1 MRLFTALWPPP
12 GAVAALTRALGGAP
26 SPLPDGARRAG
37 PSTWHVTLCFHGDDD
52 PDSCAATLDIALTG
66 AVAPR
71 LRIAGTGTFPGV
83 LWAGVEERDGPAAG
97 ALAELAARAGAT
109 GPRPYR
115 PHVTLARWD
124 RRRGDATVGGDDIA
138 AGPWWT
144 PGEAVLVRS
153 EPGARYT
160 VVHRVPLRPGT
171 PDRTPG

>member
-26 SPLPDGARRAG
+26 SPLPDGARRAD

-52 PDSCAATLDIALTG
+52 PDARAATLDIALAG

-97 ALAELAARAGAT
+97 ALADLAARAGAT
-109 GPRPYR
+109 GPRPYL

-124 RRRGDATVGGDDIA
+124 RRRGDATVGGDGIA

-160 VVHRVPLRPGT
+160 VLHRVPLRPGT